1 MPELFKKLTNF
12 SFGGTSAIITN
23 ISLIVG
29 LNSKS
34 NIIGGLLVIALADN
48 ISDSLGI
55 HIYQESETLRDSSN
69 LLSTISNFTVRLL
82 VSLTFI
88 LIILILPIYPA
99 QILAVIWGIILLSFM
114 TYLIARANKVNPIFE
129 VVRHLAIAVV
139 VITASKFIGDEI
151 RNLF

>member
-1 MPELFKKLTNF
+1 MTGLFKKLTNF

-55 HIYQESETLRDSSN
+55 HIYQESEAQNRSAN
-69 LLSTISNFTVRLL
+69 MLSTISNFTVRLL
-82 VSLTFI
+82 VSVTFI
-88 LIILILPIYPA
+88 LIILLLPVYFA
-99 QILAVIWGIILLSFM
+99 QITAVIWGIILLSIM
-114 TYLIARANKVNPIFE
+114 TYLIARANHAAPLPE
-129 VVRHLAIAVV
+129 VFKHLAIAVA
-139 VITASKFIGDEI
+139 VIAASKFIGYEI

>member
-1 MPELFKKLTNF
+1 MPGLFKKLTNF

-55 HIYQESETLRDSSN
+55 HIYQESETRRGSSN

-88 LIILILPIYPA
+88 LIILLLPIYPA
-99 QILAVIWGIILLSFM
+99 QIIAVIWGIILLSFM

>member
-1 MPELFKKLTNF
+1 MPGLFKKLTNF

-55 HIYQESETLRDSSN
+55 HIYQESETRRGSSN

-88 LIILILPIYPA
+88 LIILLLPIYPA
-99 QILAVIWGIILLSFM
+99 QIIAVIWGIILLSFM

-139 VITASKFIGDEI
+139 VIAASKFIGDEI

>member
-1 MPELFKKLTNF
+1 MSGLFKKLTNF

-55 HIYQESETLRDSSN
+55 HIFQESETQHEASN
-69 LLSTISNFTVRLL
+69 LLSTVSNFTVRLL

-88 LIILILPIYPA
+88 LIILLLPIYSA
-99 QILAVIWGIILLSFM
+99 QIVAVIWGVILLSSM
-114 TYLIARANKVNPIFE
+114 TYLIARANKSDPIPE
-129 VVRHLAIAVV
+129 VVKHLAIAVV
-139 VITASKFIGDEI
+139 VIAASKFIGNEI